1 MIKFVKSGSHR
12 TNFTVN
18 YFTMKNQEFHEMNII
33 NMERFMSFL
42 RKYIFSKYYKS
53 KISCFENVKIDVLSS
68 ELENVK

>member
-18 YFTMKNQEFHEMNII
+18 YFTMKNQEFQRMNIL

-42 RKYIFSKYYKS
+42 RQYIFSKDHFKAPVKVKS
-53 KISCFENVKIDVLSS
+53 VVL
-68 ELENVK
+68 KT